1 MPPFSKLAVF
11 MLSFLVVWKLLEGRD
26 HILVI
31 FGILKQYHFVYNN
44 YPQILDE
51 LTQEIGAG
59 MFTHVIKYIGKY

>member
-1 MPPFSKLAVF
+1 

-31 FGILKQYHFVYNN
+31 FEILKQCRFVYKK
-44 YPQILDE
+44 YSQILDE
-51 LTQEIGAG
+51 LKQEIGTG